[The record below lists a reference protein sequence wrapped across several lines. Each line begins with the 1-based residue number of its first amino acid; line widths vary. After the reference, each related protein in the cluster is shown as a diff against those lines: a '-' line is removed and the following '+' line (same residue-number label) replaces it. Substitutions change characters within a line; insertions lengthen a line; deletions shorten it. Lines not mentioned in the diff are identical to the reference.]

1 MSVIATMTKRGP
13 MLCGG
18 FPSNGTCYTLS
29 SEQWIKSSSML
40 ERRDYG
46 AASVR
51 INSGLWVTGGRN
63 IIENIGTRRT
73 TEIYNEDGNTWS
85 QSVDLPIEV
94 RNHCLVK
101 INSSHVFMTG
111 GFNSRGFV
119 ERTYVWNEQ
128 SGFIKMSNMAT
139 PRKGHACALLGQD
152 IWVAGG
158 YVGGKYTATVEYFS
172 LKLLTWFTGPPLP
185 KVAQGGRMLV
195 VEDKLVYIVKK
206 SAIPGNLSGIY
217 QLEEGVWKKV
227 RDLSTDRFWFP
238 FLLWDYKYC
247 N

>member
-1 MSVIATMTKRGP
+1 

-46 AASVR
+46 AASFR

-73 TEIYNEDGNTWS
+73 TEIYNEDDNTWS

-101 INSSHVFMTG
+101 INCSHVFMTG

-119 ERTYVWNEQ
+119 EIKQILANKQIFHIQPSARTLQRHKTVHKTTE
-128 SGFIKMSNMAT
+128 IA
-139 PRKGHACALLGQD
+139 RKYSYL
-152 IWVAGG
+152 
-158 YVGGKYTATVEYFS
+158 Y
-172 LKLLTWFTGPPLP
+172 
-185 KVAQGGRMLV
+185 
-195 VEDKLVYIVKK
+195 
-206 SAIPGNLSGIY
+206 
-217 QLEEGVWKKV
+217 
-227 RDLSTDRFWFP
+227 
-238 FLLWDYKYC
+238 
-247 N
+247 